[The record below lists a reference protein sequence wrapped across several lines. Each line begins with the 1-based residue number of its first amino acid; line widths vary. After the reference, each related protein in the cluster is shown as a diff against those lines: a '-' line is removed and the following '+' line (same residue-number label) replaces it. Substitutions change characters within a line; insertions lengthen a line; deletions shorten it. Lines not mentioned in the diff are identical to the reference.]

1 MFRLRSAQ
9 HDRESDFKQALLLRG
24 AKVQKSPRVTEAQR
38 YKRTENVGKQREKV
52 YLCEDKQKLIAYM
65 ASIDLQLQ
73 QTVLQDVVSI
83 MGDND
88 LLRKLHK
95 YLQKLKKE
103 ETTEESDVMTEAD
116 KREILGDIKEAL
128 RELRTAQKKNVQLQS
143 ARDFLH
149 EIRS

>member
-1 MFRLRSAQ
+1 
-9 HDRESDFKQALLLRG
+9 
-24 AKVQKSPRVTEAQR
+24 
-38 YKRTENVGKQREKV
+38 
-52 YLCEDKQKLIAYM
+52 M

>member
-1 MFRLRSAQ
+1 
-9 HDRESDFKQALLLRG
+9 
-24 AKVQKSPRVTEAQR
+24 
-38 YKRTENVGKQREKV
+38 
-52 YLCEDKQKLIAYM
+52 M

-128 RELRTAQKKNVQLQS
+128 RELNYVKQGKLKSRPVEEL
-143 ARDFLH
+143 LH
-149 EIRS
+149 EL

>member
-9 HDRESDFKQALLLRG
+9 HDRESDFKQALLLCG

-128 RELRTAQKKNVQLQS
+128 RELNYVKQGKLKSRPVEEL
-143 ARDFLH
+143 LH
-149 EIRS
+149 EL